1 MDYLQP
7 ISIALESVVT
17 LLALLS
23 AVKGRSYLFGFAVTF
38 GIYVYYDLA
47 RYFTWPTSE
56 SVLSGMFFVATLT
69 ALYSM
74 WILYKRS

>member
-17 LLALLS
+17 LLAILAS
-23 AVKGRSYLFGFAVTF
+23 VKGRSYLSGFAVTF
-38 GIYVYYDLA
+38 GIYVYYDLS
-47 RYFTWPTSE
+47 RYYAWLTSE
-56 SVLSGMFFVATLT
+56 TTLSNLFFVATVT

-74 WILYKRS
+74 WRVYKRS

>member
-23 AVKGRSYLFGFAVTF
+23 AMKGRSYLFGFAVTF
-38 GIYVYYDLA
+38 GIYVYYDLS
-47 RYFTWPTSE
+47 RYFAWSTSE
-56 SVLSGMFFVATLT
+56 DTLYAMFLVATLT
-69 ALYSM
+69 ALYSI
-74 WILYKRS
+74 WNVYKRS